1 MPRLIVEHNIHGIDI
16 DPRAVQI
23 AGLSLWLRAQKSW
36 QTQGVKPAARPTI
49 TKSNIVCAEPMP
61 GDAEMLA
68 EFADGLQPKV
78 LGELVKVIFEK
89 MKLAGEAGSLLK
101 IEEEIAQS
109 VEDARKA
116 TPLLDLAELPD
127 PERFWAEAEGRLIDA
142 LRDYAEQV
150 EGETLARRLFA
161 ADAARG
167 FAFIDVCRKL
177 YDVVLMNP
185 PFGEVSLIA
194 REYLYGIIPESS
206 RDIFAAFVRVYVVR
220 LNALGKLGA
229 ITNRLAFF
237 NEFLGSWRKALFMG
251 EVSSLELTADFGYG
265 VLDALVET
273 AAFVCSRSSAGRALF
288 LNIHKEADK
297 QTSIEHIFDD
307 MRARKNSKEV
317 YERDVTSFGALPGNR
332 FAYTISLKWLRK
344 LNVKNSHD
352 LFVGKGGICT
362 GDDFRFYRCYWEVT
376 WTGMQLPSWRWLAKG
391 GEFSRY
397 RTNTHLVIDWNN
409 E

>member
-1 MPRLIVEHNIHGIDI
+1 
-16 DPRAVQI
+16 
-23 AGLSLWLRAQKSW
+23 
-36 QTQGVKPAARPTI
+36 
-49 TKSNIVCAEPMP
+49 
-61 GDAEMLA
+61 
-68 EFADGLQPKV
+68 
-78 LGELVKVIFEK
+78 
-89 MKLAGEAGSLLK
+89 
-101 IEEEIAQS
+101 
-109 VEDARKA
+109 
-116 TPLLDLAELPD
+116 
-127 PERFWAEAEGRLIDA
+127 
-142 LRDYAEQV
+142 
-150 EGETLARRLFA
+150 
-161 ADAARG
+161 
-167 FAFIDVCRKL
+167 
-177 YDVVLMNP
+177 MNP

-409 E
+409 ESFLLRTKNSDLYGRPGATYTYRTTSNLSARVLNKEVCFSQGGPGIIARDEESAPFVLAYMNSFVATYCLENMVGGGDFSVKGSAARNLEPRYLEHLPVVHLTANDSSWFHDQVCRLLASVELTDDDEAHPLYFAPWPFTEPTLLMCKIMQNRIAFEHLATAYEIVSSLEQRIGALLNLRSR